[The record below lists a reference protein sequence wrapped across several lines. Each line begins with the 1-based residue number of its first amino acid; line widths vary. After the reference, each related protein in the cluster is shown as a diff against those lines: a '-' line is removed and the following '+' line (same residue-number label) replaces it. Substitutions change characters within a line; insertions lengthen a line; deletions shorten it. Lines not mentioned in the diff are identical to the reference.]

1 MSRKTARKVVIA
13 VVKDK
18 KTTKE
23 NMTYLCGGGD
33 TVCEKIILLMNDVFK
48 LNKTEAVLVV
58 NVENAFFIFKLSSL
72 VVKVRSWVHQLWWTK
87 LMKTSP
93 KLEYFGKLTKT
104 ALIVKPTFED
114 NAK

>member
-1 MSRKTARKVVIA
+1 
-13 VVKDK
+13 
-18 KTTKE
+18 
-23 NMTYLCGGGD
+23 MTYLCGVRD
-33 TVCEKIILLMNDVFK
+33 TVCEKIILLMHDVFK

>member
-1 MSRKTARKVVIA
+1 MA
-13 VVKDK
+13 
-18 KTTKE
+18 
-23 NMTYLCGGGD
+23 YLCGGGD

-104 ALIVKPTFED
+104 VLIVKPTVED

>member
-1 MSRKTARKVVIA
+1 
-13 VVKDK
+13 
-18 KTTKE
+18 
-23 NMTYLCGGGD
+23 MTYLCGGGD

-48 LNKTEAVLVV
+48 LNKTEAILVV

-72 VVKVRSWVHQLWWTK
+72 VVKVRSWVHRLWWTK

-104 ALIVKPTFED
+104 VLIVKPTFED

>member
-1 MSRKTARKVVIA
+1 
-13 VVKDK
+13 
-18 KTTKE
+18 
-23 NMTYLCGGGD
+23 MTYLCGGGD

-93 KLEYFGKLTKT
+93 KLEYFDKLTKT
-104 ALIVKPTFED
+104 VLIVKPTFED

>member
-1 MSRKTARKVVIA
+1 
-13 VVKDK
+13 
-18 KTTKE
+18 
-23 NMTYLCGGGD
+23 MTYLCGGGD

-48 LNKTEAVLVV
+48 LNKTEAILVV
-58 NVENAFFIFKLSSL
+58 NVENVFCIFKLSSL

-93 KLEYFGKLTKT
+93 KLEYFDKLTKT
-104 ALIVKPTFED
+104 VLIVKPTFED

>member
-1 MSRKTARKVVIA
+1 MA
-13 VVKDK
+13 
-18 KTTKE
+18 
-23 NMTYLCGGGD
+23 YLCGGGD

-48 LNKTEAVLVV
+48 LNKTEAILVV

-72 VVKVRSWVHQLWWTK
+72 VVKVCSWVHQLWWTK

-104 ALIVKPTFED
+104 VLIVKPTFED

>member
-1 MSRKTARKVVIA
+1 
-13 VVKDK
+13 
-18 KTTKE
+18 
-23 NMTYLCGGGD
+23 MTYLCGGGD

-48 LNKTEAVLVV
+48 LNKTEAILVV